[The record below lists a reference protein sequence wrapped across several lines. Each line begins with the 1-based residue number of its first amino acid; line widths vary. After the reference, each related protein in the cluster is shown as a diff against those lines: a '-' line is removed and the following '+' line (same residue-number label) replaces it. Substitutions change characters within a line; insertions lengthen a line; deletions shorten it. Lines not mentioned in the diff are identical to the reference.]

1 MTEPQSTYFPRDKT
15 GLVCLPTQLERVHC
29 NFTGDGKCNKRGWGL
44 REKYKHYFA
53 KDGNV
58 ILPTDWSANKLGE
71 TSMRALCH
79 LDKNSN
85 AAPAL

>member
-1 MTEPQSTYFPRDKT
+1 MYARKQR
-15 GLVCLPTQLERVHC
+15 LQLCVPCGRPP
-29 NFTGDGKCNKRGWGL
+29 GL
-44 REKYKHYFA
+44 REHYKHHLA

-58 ILPTDWSANKLGE
+58 LLTIDSWSANKQLGE